1 MKVLWL
7 IPLLALMSCGELPA
21 VIADETKPAEN
32 QTLPVQT
39 EQRVHTKEDYE
50 YEEGLGKITEVMN
63 TINKRKMSLVE
74 HCNLPDKRV
83 EVMKNSVKI
92 GVVDCDFKGHIEVYT
107 ATGEVEYP
115 VENCRHNGKNVE
127 FTHFVFSEE
136 PNGNLKMKSDGGV
149 MTPIFVCAEVDLLN
163 ENLPQKTE
171 TLSLSNF
178 IGDYSVFGECP
189 KHDWNTGI
197 LSLSED
203 YISLTETGCKIL
215 SAVPIDSESLLL
227 NLTACHAEG
236 DAMPDERAKLTKI
249 GDKKTLQYLPNDDGN
264 LNRSGKVFELTPC
277 TREVRD

>member
-39 EQRVHTKEDYE
+39 EQRV
-50 YEEGLGKITEVMN
+50 
-63 TINKRKMSLVE
+63 
-74 HCNLPDKRV
+74 P
-83 EVMKNSVKI
+83 
-92 GVVDCDFKGHIEVYT
+92 
-107 ATGEVEYP
+107 
-115 VENCRHNGKNVE
+115 
-127 FTHFVFSEE
+127 
-136 PNGNLKMKSDGGV
+136 
-149 MTPIFVCAEVDLLN
+149 
-163 ENLPQKTE
+163 NLPQKTE

-203 YISLTETGCKIL
+203 YISLTETGCKIA
-215 SAVPIDSESLLL
+215 SAAPIDSETLLL
-227 NLTACHAEG
+227 NLTDCHAEG
-236 DAMPDERAKLTKI
+236 ESMADEKAKLTKV
-249 GDKKTLQYLPNDDGN
+249 GNRKTLQYLPNDDGK

-277 TREVRD
+277 TGEARD